1 VFFIPARCI
10 GERTCVEVAVMGIDK
25 MPDGGFLHVLGSCS
39 RKPTLA
45 SLCQEINV
53 RDTTLEAIETLPCR
67 EGLGFDRLP
76 SLSMTISPE
85 LLVPLL
91 ALVVAFVLIGLN
103 GFFVAAEFAIVKVRR
118 TRLEELVGQGI
129 AAARVSI
136 LCVDQLDEYLSATQ
150 LGITLSSLALGWV
163 GEEAFAELLVL
174 AFPDLFPRTLAGHH
188 FAAIG
193 ISFFLVTMLHV
204 VLGELVP
211 KSMAIQDAER
221 ITLIVS
227 RPLRWFYFAARPLLH
242 SFTSVA
248 NFVLRRIG
256 YHGLE
261 EPPLTENELKLV
273 MKESK
278 EDGVISDSE
287 AQIISR
293 AFEFA
298 DKRAS
303 DIMVSRDQV
312 KFLSLS
318 QPLEKNLEQVRNKM
332 HTRFPVCETDLDSVV
347 GIVHMKDVWPI
358 LLTKFSNDV
367 FLKSCRP
374 PIFVDSSL
382 RQDQLMKL
390 FQSCRAHMAIV
401 RNPATGR
408 NEGIVTMEDVLET
421 LVGDIRD
428 EHGN

>member
-1 VFFIPARCI
+1 
-10 GERTCVEVAVMGIDK
+10 MDY
-25 MPDGGFLHVLGSCS
+25 SS
-39 RKPTLA
+39 
-45 SLCQEINV
+45 
-53 RDTTLEAIETLPCR
+53 
-67 EGLGFDRLP
+67 
-76 SLSMTISPE
+76 E

-91 ALVVAFVLIGLN
+91 SLGGAFLLIGLN

-118 TRLEELVGQGI
+118 TRLEELAGQGI
-129 AAARVSI
+129 AAARISI
-136 LCVDQLDEYLSATQ
+136 LCVDELDEYLSATQ

-163 GEEAFAELLVL
+163 GEKAFAELLVFVYPTV
-174 AFPDLFPRTLAGHH
+174 FPDSAAGHH
-188 FAAIG
+188 IAAIA
-193 ISFFLVTMLHV
+193 ISFFLITMLHV

-211 KSMAIQDAER
+211 KSMAIQNSER
-221 ITLIVS
+221 ITLLVS
-227 RPLRWFYFAARPLLH
+227 RPLRFFFFASKPLIQT
-242 SFTSVA
+242 FTWMA
-248 NFVLRRIG
+248 NFILHRIG

-261 EPPLTENELKLV
+261 EAPLTENELKLV

-298 DKRAS
+298 DKRAI
-303 DIMVSRDQV
+303 DIMVGREQV

-332 HTRFPVCETDLDSVV
+332 HTRFPVCETDFDSVV
-347 GIVHMKDVWPI
+347 GVVHMKDVWPA
-358 LLTKFSNDV
+358 LLSRFSNDV
-367 FLKSCRP
+367 FMKSCRP
-374 PIFVDSSL
+374 TIFVDSSL

-401 RNPATGR
+401 RNPQTGR